1 MLRNEGVHTENLT
14 VNRPGTIIK
23 NKKEKTCILMD
34 VAILADGN
42 VMQREAEKKV
52 KYKTVCGDAPNVERD
67 V

>member
-1 MLRNEGVHTENLT
+1 
-14 VNRPGTIIK
+14 
-23 NKKEKTCILMD
+23 MD

-52 KYKTVCGDAPNVERD
+52 KYKTVCGDTPNVERE